1 MKPLLLG
8 LGAVAL
14 LFAASKS
21 SHAASGGTSKG
32 TRAEWLAAI
41 AHAKGQSYE
50 QYVKVLNSA
59 YKTGL
64 FTQDEIAKL
73 QKQHRDFPK
82 AGAGSHSTAGASS
95 ATPTAAGK
103 SVEQQIAEA
112 LATNNPTV
120 LLALAEKL
128 KAQYPQAAADLQAA
142 AAAIL
147 KASNQATASSPG
159 VVPPPVA
166 PAPTQ
171 TSSKPK
177 PKPRPQTS
185 STPRPPMPVE
195 AGMGPAADPRKQLAL
210 EVVKDLSLNPPPY
223 KGNPELLKALA
234 AQEGN
239 TNPNGV
245 YGMGSGLSLIKYDL
259 VPPKPRVWGKD
270 AKATAEMKKRW
281 RGEMLTMARKD
292 PARAAEWQG
301 AALV

>member
-1 MKPLLLG
+1 
-8 LGAVAL
+8 
-14 LFAASKS
+14 
-21 SHAASGGTSKG
+21 
-32 TRAEWLAAI
+32 
-41 AHAKGQSYE
+41 
-50 QYVKVLNSA
+50 
-59 YKTGL
+59 
-64 FTQDEIAKL
+64 
-73 QKQHRDFPK
+73 
-82 AGAGSHSTAGASS
+82 
-95 ATPTAAGK
+95 
-103 SVEQQIAEA
+103 
-112 LATNNPTV
+112 
-120 LLALAEKL
+120 
-128 KAQYPQAAADLQAA
+128 
-142 AAAIL
+142 
-147 KASNQATASSPG
+147 
-159 VVPPPVA
+159 
-166 PAPTQ
+166 
-171 TSSKPK
+171 
-177 PKPRPQTS
+177 
-185 STPRPPMPVE
+185 MPVE